1 MIRVIIERRL
11 KTDRKKELIPLLNKL
26 RAEAVHRPGYVSAET
41 LSNIQDASI
50 MVVLSAWRNLTDWQ
64 MWEESKVRAE
74 LYQQI
79 EPLLMEKPRVSIFR
93 VTATEGMGTVRV

>member
-11 KTDRKKELIPLLNKL
+11 KSDRKKELIPLLNKL

-41 LSNIQDASI
+41 LSSVHDASI

-64 MWEESKVRAE
+64 MWEESKERTE
-74 LYQQI
+74 LYRQI
-79 EPLLMEKPRVSIFR
+79 EPLLVEQPKVSIFR
-93 VTATEGMGTVRV
+93 VTATEGE